1 MQCPQIFR
9 LSPLLHG
16 QAELSNISNSNPDFS
31 LKLILVKQFS
41 TTKAQHISSS
51 LFNKLILVS
60 FLHPEKILYQILR
73 PEFNLM
79 PFPQQFHKISRTFW
93 NN

>member
-1 MQCPQIFR
+1 MQRPQIFR

-31 LKLILVKQFS
+31 LKLILVKQCKHM
-41 TTKAQHISSS
+41 KAQHISSS

-60 FLHPEKILYQILR
+60 YVHPEFFRTLHTLR
-73 PEFNLM
+73 VD
-79 PFPQQFHKISRTFW
+79 
-93 NN
+93 